1 LSPLQFGQLIW
12 INALRSQ
19 GTLWLGTEISAM
31 LIITAKVILAVMTIH
46 TLELPMAQ
54 IKELCDRHQII
65 EFALFGSVLRDDF
78 RPNSDIDV
86 LISFAPNARKGL
98 LTLAQIKHEL
108 EDLLGRNVDILTKKS
123 IQQSHNPARSRNILN
138 SAQVLYVA

>member
-1 LSPLQFGQLIW
+1 
-12 INALRSQ
+12 
-19 GTLWLGTEISAM
+19 
-31 LIITAKVILAVMTIH
+31 MTIH